1 MVTMNKSP
9 KWVRTVQIVLG
20 ALAILL
26 AIIALTNL
34 GLKILLILIAIVLVI
49 AGFEKTITGLFIAHN
64 LRFLTMGL
72 GVLTIILSGL
82 ALTYPIAAVRLLLLI
97 LGFSL
102 MVDGFSRIADGLT
115 NKSNKRSVRGFIIA
129 VGILAIIISIGIN
142 IIPFWGKLF
151 LIKLIAI
158 DLIIIG
164 IQMITIGTV
173 NLEAGKKKI
182 KEILKENIKKY
193 FKEMNGMKKRKK

>member
-1 MVTMNKSP
+1 MKKSP
-9 KWVRTVQIVLG
+9 KWVRATQITLG

-26 AIIALTNL
+26 AIVALTNS

-49 AGFEKTITGLFIAHN
+49 TGFEKTVTGLFIAHN
-64 LRFLTMGL
+64 LRFFTIGL
-72 GVLTIILSGL
+72 GVLTIILAGL
-82 ALTYPIAAVRLLLLI
+82 ALTYPVSAARILLLI

-115 NKSNKRSVRGFIIA
+115 NKSDKRLVRAFTIV
-129 VGILAIIISIGIN
+129 VGILAIIISVGIN

-151 LIKLIAI
+151 ISKLIAV

-164 IQMITIGTV
+164 VQMIISGTV
-173 NLEAGKKKI
+173 NVEAGKKQIKKMI
-182 KEILKENIKKY
+182 KEKVNKFIKGHEQSKEKK
-193 FKEMNGMKKRKK
+193 

>member
-1 MVTMNKSP
+1 MNKPP
-9 KWVRTVQIVLG
+9 KWVRTFQIVLG

-26 AIIALTNL
+26 AIIALTNS
-34 GLKILLILIAIVLVI
+34 GLTILLILIAIVLVI
-49 AGFEKTITGLFIAHN
+49 TGFEKTISGLFIAHN
-64 LRFLTMGL
+64 RRFFTIGL

-82 ALTYPIAAVRLLLLI
+82 ALTYPIAATRVLLLI

-115 NKSNKRSVRGFIIA
+115 NKSDKRLVRGFTIA
-129 VGILAIIISIGIN
+129 VGILAIIISVGIN

-151 LIKLIAI
+151 ISKLIAI

-164 IQMITIGTV
+164 IQIITTGTV
-173 NLEAGKKKI
+173 NIEAGKKIVKEKVKKI
-182 KEILKENIKKY
+182 FQRHKQSKGNNSSK
-193 FKEMNGMKKRKK
+193 

>member
-1 MVTMNKSP
+1 MNIPP
-9 KWVRTVQIVLG
+9 KWVRAAQIVLG

-26 AIIALTNL
+26 AIVALTNS
-34 GLKILLILIAIVLVI
+34 GLTILLILIAIVLVI

-64 LRFLTMGL
+64 LRYFTIGL
-72 GVLTIILSGL
+72 GVLTIILAGF
-82 ALTYPIAAVRLLLLI
+82 ALTYPIAAARVLLLI

-115 NKSNKRSVRGFIIA
+115 NKSDKRLIRGFTIA
-129 VGILAIIISIGIN
+129 VGILAIIISVGIN

-151 LIKLIAI
+151 ISKLIAV

-164 IQMITIGTV
+164 IQMITSGTV
-173 NLEAGKKKI
+173 NVEAGKKKI
-182 KEILKENIKKY
+182 KEKVKEKIKELFQGHNKQS
-193 FKEMNGMKKRKK
+193 EEKK